1 VERLLL
7 LWDELDELVGFG
19 RHLAAALSHS
29 VTRRLDRTRRR
40 LRGPASGQA

>member
-19 RHLAAALSHS
+19 RLAYLSVAHSLQRRARALRSLAFVPS
-29 VTRRLDRTRRR
+29 RI
-40 LRGPASGQA
+40 S